1 MGMVRVALRLTA
13 QPRRSD
19 EIIQTLRSLMLP
31 LRAAS
36 GLVSC
41 RVLLDVDRPDAVC
54 YEEEWR
60 SSADLDRQIRSSHY
74 TRLLA
79 LMEEAAEPPEIALH
93 WVTHVRGLEYLEK
106 VRLC

>member
-1 MGMVRVALRLTA
+1 MVRVVLRLMA
-13 QPRRSD
+13 QPHRS
-19 EIIQTLRSLMLP
+19 EEMVQTLRSLMVP

-41 RVLLDVDRPDAVC
+41 RVLLEADRPDAVC

-60 SSADLDRQIRSSHY
+60 STADLDRQILSNHY

-79 LMEEAAEPPEIALH
+79 LMEESAEPPEIALQ